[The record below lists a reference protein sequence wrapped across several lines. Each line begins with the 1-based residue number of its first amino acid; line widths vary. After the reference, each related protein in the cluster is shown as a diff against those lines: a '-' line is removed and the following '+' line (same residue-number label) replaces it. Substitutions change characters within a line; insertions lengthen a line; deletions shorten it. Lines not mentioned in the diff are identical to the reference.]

1 MLRARSRWPWF
12 VAGTVLLAAGYVP
25 IARVPLMGD
34 DFHAFLFTYG
44 EVRGSVAG
52 ALAYGWN
59 AGQQAGHFNPVG
71 QALGALFHYVSYAL
85 PAATGLPART
95 VAVLAGATLIWGT
108 ALAVAWS
115 AAWGLRHA
123 GAVDE
128 DLLARCFGVTAAV
141 LGASLQLH
149 PWSNDPVSSF
159 LMAGWASALLGFVVL
174 GAALRAVAPGRSGWS
189 DVVWLGL
196 LGVLAV
202 LWYEMLAGV
211 VAGVAAVLVVAGIAV
226 WRSRGVRALGRVPAL
241 LGSGVVLPAVVFV
254 AGRFLST
261 GQQRGYT
268 GTDVALGRAALRSTW
283 AAFVG
288 VLPGGGWPY
297 LITSAGAPRLAAVPA
312 ALTLLYV
319 LALAAVVRL
328 SRSHV
333 VVVADA
339 RGLVA
344 PALGAAVAWGATTA
358 TQTLTLKYASEIRV
372 AGQVYMYHVVALGS
386 LAVLVTLAVVA
397 TSARWHGAL
406 ADGTRAAVAVL
417 VGAFVLVQLTLAWH
431 LGDFLRDAFDG
442 NRALTA
448 AAVDSSST
456 SDARCAV
463 LVRWADRP
471 WPDYYRSAVVID
483 VQRTYLARFGEPF
496 CVASSELDRVLNTP
510 GG

>member
-1 MLRARSRWPWF
+1 MLRVRTALPWF
-12 VAGTVLLAAGYVP
+12 AAGSAMLGAGFVP
-25 IARVPLMGD
+25 VARVPLMGD

-44 EVRGSVAG
+44 EVRGSASQ
-52 ALAYGWN
+52 ALAYGWR
-59 AGQQAGHFNPVG
+59 AGQQAGHFNPFG

-108 ALAVAWS
+108 ALAVAWCT
-115 AAWGLRHA
+115 AWGLRHA
-123 GAVDE
+123 GVVD
-128 DLLARCFGVTAAV
+128 DVLLPRCFAVTAAV

-189 DVVWLGL
+189 DVVWLGV

-211 VAGVAAVLVVAGIAV
+211 VVGVAAVLVVAGIAV
-226 WRSRGVRALGRVPAL
+226 WRSRGARAVGRVLAL
-241 LGSGVVLPAVVFV
+241 LGSGVVVPAVVFV
-254 AGRFLST
+254 AGRFLSA

-297 LITSAGAPRLAAVPA
+297 LITSAGPPHLDAVPA
-312 ALTLLYV
+312 ALTLLYA
-319 LALAAVVRL
+319 LALAGVVRL
-328 SRSHV
+328 SGSRVPV
-333 VVVADA
+333 VPDP

-386 LAVLVTLAVVA
+386 LAVIVALAVVA
-397 TSARWHGAL
+397 ASGRWRGP
-406 ADGTRAAVAVL
+406 RAAGTGAAAAML
-417 VGAFVLVQLTLAWH
+417 VGAFVLVQLTVAWH
-431 LGDFLRDAFDG
+431 LSDFLRGAFDG
-442 NRALTA
+442 NRELTA
-448 AAVDSSST
+448 AAVDASRT
-456 SDARCAV
+456 PDARCAV

-483 VQRTYLARFGEPF
+483 VQRTYQARFGEPF
-496 CVASSELDRVLNTP
+496 CVASSELDRVLAAP
-510 GG
+510 SG